1 MEPEGLQ
8 SWTQDEV
15 LQSGNSS
22 VVIPPEFVMLP
33 LMKFQPFRLAVL
45 CTALAAS
52 QFVACDHSVSTTKLA
67 PGTTTSPAPA
77 PAAAPAPAPTDGSQ
91 TATTT
96 PSETTLSMKTPDFTV
111 PSDEEL
117 KKKLTPLQWKVI
129 KEEGT
134 ERPFQNEYWDNHE
147 DGLYVCVAPG
157 KPLFSSRDKFDSGTG
172 WPSFTKPVDGTDD
185 IVTKED
191 RSLFSVRTEV
201 RTKTADTH
209 LGHVFDDGPA
219 PTGLRYCM
227 NSASLRFIPKDKLAG
242 EGYTSYQNL
251 FEGTAPE
258 KK

>member
-1 MEPEGLQ
+1 MEPESVQ

-22 VVIPPEFVMLP
+22 VVIPPEFVMIP
-33 LMKFQPFRLAVL
+33 IMKFKPLRLAVL

-52 QFVACDHSVSTTKLA
+52 QFVACDHSVSTTTLA
-67 PGTTTSPAPA
+67 PGAPTS
-77 PAAAPAPAPTDGSQ
+77 PAAAPATAPTDGSQ
-91 TATTT
+91 PATAT

-147 DGLYVCVAPG
+147 DGLYVCVASG

-227 NSASLRFIPKDKLAG
+227 NSASLRFIPKDKLAD
-242 EGYTSYQNL
+242 EGYTAFQNL
-251 FEGTAPE
+251 FEGATPE

>member
-1 MEPEGLQ
+1 
-8 SWTQDEV
+8 
-15 LQSGNSS
+15 
-22 VVIPPEFVMLP
+22 
-33 LMKFQPFRLAVL
+33 MKFQPICFGALAGALAVL
-45 CTALAAS
+45 
-52 QFVACDHSVSTTKLA
+52 QFAACDNSVSTQKLA
-67 PGTTTSPAPA
+67 PVAAGAAMAAEASVAVPETS
-77 PAAAPAPAPTDGSQ
+77 
-91 TATTT
+91 
-96 PSETTLSMKTPDFTV
+96 LSMKTPDFTV

-147 DGLYVCVAPG
+147 DGLYVCIASG

-172 WPSFTKPVDGTDD
+172 WPSFTKPIDGTDD

-191 RSLFSVRTEV
+191 RSFFSVRTEV

-209 LGHVFDDGPA
+209 LGHVFEDGPQ

-227 NSASLRFIPKDKLAG
+227 NSASLRFIPKAKLAD
-242 EGYTSYQNL
+242 EGYASYGGL
-251 FEGTAPE
+251 FEGSAPE